1 METFNFLVLS
11 FQRFLGKTKI
21 FSKKKNMEAAKVKL
35 EDILS
40 CEEIPIVR
48 LKSYAIN
55 AFVMGYHV
63 YKKNWTPSIGDE
75 LQGFMEP
82 TNKLD
87 KYAVAVKGKDG
98 DVIGHL
104 PLGKS
109 GKFAKTVFY
118 FLKSNKN
125 HHCKITV
132 TGKATDAGDGLGMKV
147 PCQLFF
153 LTKEKFMIF
162 FQEKLSKLL

>member
-1 METFNFLVLS
+1 
-11 FQRFLGKTKI
+11 
-21 FSKKKNMEAAKVKL
+21 MEAVKVKL
-35 EDILS
+35 ENILL

-63 YKKNWTPSIGDE
+63 YKKNWTPSIEDE
-75 LQGFMEP
+75 LQGFVEP
-82 TNKLD
+82 RNKLD

-104 PLGKS
+104 PLGKP

-118 FLKSNKN
+118 FMKSDKN
-125 HHCKITV
+125 NHCKITV
-132 TGKATDAGDGLGMKV
+132 TGKATDAGDGPGMKV
-147 PCQLFF
+147 AYQLFF
-153 LTKEKFMIF
+153 LAGEKFIIIL
-162 FQEKLSKLL
+162 QEKLNKLL

>member
-1 METFNFLVLS
+1 
-11 FQRFLGKTKI
+11 
-21 FSKKKNMEAAKVKL
+21 MEAVEIKL

-55 AFVMGYHV
+55 AFGMGYHV
-63 YKKNWTPSIGDE
+63 YKNNWTPSIGEE

-82 TNKLD
+82 TNKLE

-104 PLGKS
+104 PLEKS
-109 GKFAKTVFY
+109 GKFAKRIFY

-125 HHCKITV
+125 HHCKIAV
-132 TGKATDAGDGLGMKV
+132 TGKATNVGDGLGMKV

-153 LTKEKFMIF
+153 LTEEKFIITL
-162 FQEKLSKLL
+162 QEKLSNFCKIFKIYLEI

>member
-1 METFNFLVLS
+1 
-11 FQRFLGKTKI
+11 
-21 FSKKKNMEAAKVKL
+21 MEAVEVKL

-40 CEEIPIVR
+40 CEEIQIIR

-82 TNKLD
+82 KNKLD
-87 KYAVAVKGKDG
+87 KYAVAIKGKDG
-98 DVIGHL
+98 DVFGHL

-118 FLKSNKN
+118 FLKSDKN

-132 TGKATDAGDGLGMKV
+132 TGKATNAGDGLGMKG

-153 LTKEKFMIF
+153 LAEEKLIIIL
-162 FQEKLSKLL
+162 QEKLSKLL